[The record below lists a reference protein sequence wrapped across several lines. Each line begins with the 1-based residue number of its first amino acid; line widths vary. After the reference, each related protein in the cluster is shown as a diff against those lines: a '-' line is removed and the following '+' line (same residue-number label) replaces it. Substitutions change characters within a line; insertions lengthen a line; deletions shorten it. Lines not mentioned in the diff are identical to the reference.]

1 MRKLMII
8 LGVIAV
14 VVCAVIYVGTADFRE
29 QKKIYALAEFAQ
41 EQYAAG
47 NLAVGKPVNQ
57 NNISEYADDTSKAY
71 KILAAEYAHYQVVLM
86 DENTVLVQTG
96 VEFQMAE
103 GYIVS
108 EDALASGMYK
118 VPFGGYDANVVKIGD
133 AVAERLYTYTA
144 GL

>member
-1 MRKLMII
+1 MKKRIII

-14 VVCAVIYVGTADFRE
+14 LVCAVIYVGTADFRE

-47 NLAVGKPVNQ
+47 KLAVGECVNQ
-57 NNISEYADDTSKAY
+57 NNISEYADDNSKAY
-71 KILAAEYAHYQVVLM
+71 KILAAKYAHYRVVLM

-96 VEFQMAE
+96 VEFQTAE
-103 GYIVS
+103 GYVVS
-108 EDALASGMYK
+108 EDVLVSGRYK
-118 VPFGGYDANVVKIGD
+118 VPFDGYDANVVRIGD
-133 AVAERLYTYTA
+133 AIAENLYTYTA